1 MRELNVSNKVIN
13 EILRAKENK
22 RLMHVYLFYGS
33 DETTMRDT
41 AFVFAANL
49 YCGCLSCPLCES
61 ILDDNHLNVKYV
73 GIEDDKNIITKEQ
86 INSITDEFM
95 QTSLIEGPRIYIID
109 GIDTSSVAAQN
120 SLLKFIEDPA
130 MQDEVY
136 GVLIAKS
143 IDNVLP
149 TIRSRCGLM
158 HFKSL
163 TKEEVTDL
171 LEEDYSADDAFI
183 LGTLAKNKTDAKK
196 IFIDSSYQT
205 LKEMLYGFLDLN
217 NPKDA
222 VLFYLSNARISNDL
236 LQSFL
241 KLLISAYES
250 SLYKRKLISSPIYDK
265 IDMIN
270 KRFSLKE
277 REKRLEN
284 LLDLEIKTHYNVIT
298 KNVLHE
304 LIVLFF

>member
-1 MRELNVSNKVIN
+1 MK
-13 EILRAKENK
+13 
-22 RLMHVYLFYGS
+22 
-33 DETTMRDT
+33 DT

-49 YCGCLSCPLCES
+49 YCGCLECPTCES

-73 GIEDDKNIITKEQ
+73 GIEEGKNLITKEQ
-86 INSITDEFM
+86 INSVTEEFM

-109 GIDTSSVAAQN
+109 GIDTATVAAQN
-120 SLLKFIEDPA
+120 SLLKFIEDPS

-149 TIRSRCGLM
+149 TIKSRCGLM
-158 HFKSL
+158 HFKSN
-163 TKEEVTDL
+163 TKEEVMDL
-171 LEEDYSADDAFI
+171 LGAEYSPDDAFI
-183 LGTLAKNKTDAKK
+183 LGTLAKNKLDAKDL
-196 IFIDSSYQT
+196 FIDPSYQS
-205 LKEMLYGFLDLN
+205 LKEMLYDFLELN

-222 VLFYLSNARISNDL
+222 VLFYLNHNRLSNEE

-241 KLLISAYES
+241 KLLISIYEN
-250 SLYKRKLISSPIYDK
+250 SLYKSKLISSPLYDK
-265 IDMIN
+265 IDMIS
-270 KRFSLKE
+270 KRFSLRD
-277 REKRLEN
+277 REKRLEH
-284 LLDLEIKTHYNVIT
+284 LLELEIKTHYNVIT